1 MIRIVALLNF
11 PIFVHFN
18 LRNHLSLQAN
28 LHNRKINRVEIDNR
42 REQGS
47 FSRDSFTSLLIFGQR
62 FGEFEA
68 RSACTVGVPRL
79 AETSSSTTR
88 TTGVRDDDDGV
99 GPNS

>member
-1 MIRIVALLNF
+1 MLF
-11 PIFVHFN
+11 PISQFSFI
-18 LRNHLSLQAN
+18 SIYAITYPN